1 MSYTPENTAPTD
13 LEARI
18 GLPSLEALQYERRLL
33 VKKIAPLE
41 TLFGSGGDRWTAK
54 RRQHRDIT
62 AKQILA
68 ELQPTALEQGEDG
81 RLTIKRTS
89 DAALERM
96 ANADPRHVTFC
107 EDTEARFADY
117 MILKCALSEIEEL
130 IASREYTSR
139 YLTAELRLQQ

>member
-41 TLFGSGGDRWTAK
+41 ALFGSGGDRWTAK
-54 RRQHRDIT
+54 RRQHRDTI
-62 AKQILA
+62 AKQILLD
-68 ELQPTALEQGEDG
+68 LQPKDIGTQLGVSDW
-81 RLTIKRTS
+81 KRPS

-107 EDTEARFADY
+107 EETEAKFADY
-117 MILKCALSEIEEL
+117 MILKCSLSEIEEL